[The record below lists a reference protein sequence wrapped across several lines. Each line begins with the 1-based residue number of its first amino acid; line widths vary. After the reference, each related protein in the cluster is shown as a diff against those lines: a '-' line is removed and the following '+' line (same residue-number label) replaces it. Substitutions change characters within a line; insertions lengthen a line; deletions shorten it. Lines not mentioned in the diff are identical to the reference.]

1 MVYVCDVESHRA
13 GEWMSLEDMGGG
25 GGGADRAQVGR
36 PGKEEISVAAAQ
48 AKISRDFCCKFFC
61 NSPFSLPIQSRRWTS
76 INGPPSVNFF

>member
-25 GGGADRAQVGR
+25 GGYELGR